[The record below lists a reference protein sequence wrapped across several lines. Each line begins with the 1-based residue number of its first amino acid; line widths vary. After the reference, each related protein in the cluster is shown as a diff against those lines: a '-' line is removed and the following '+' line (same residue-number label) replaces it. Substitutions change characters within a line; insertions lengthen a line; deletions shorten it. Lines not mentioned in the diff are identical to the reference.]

1 MVVVVVCAIDRVP
14 TGGHVQVAVPSVWR
28 ARVTDTL
35 LLWSLLLLLLLPL
48 LLLLLLLLPLLLLL
62 LLLLLPLNHH
72 S

>member
-35 LLWSLLLLLLLPL
+35 LLLLLLPL